1 MAKFISIMSGK
12 GGVGKTTTATN
23 LGLAIQ
29 KLGEEVIVMDG
40 NLSSPNLSLHL
51 GNSYFPVTIHDVMQ
65 NIHHISK
72 AIYNHHTNLRI
83 IPAEL
88 GIEAMKLV
96 NFEKLHEKLQDLH
109 MMTKYLIIDGSP
121 GLGRESTQLINISDE
136 ILVVTNQDTPS
147 LVDAK
152 RLINLAKRQ
161 GKTITGVL
169 VTKYKKRRYRLSKE
183 DIEEFL
189 ETPVLAVIH
198 EDKRFEK
205 TVHKKTPYIHL
216 YPKARASKGY
226 YKIAEAITGRTQY

>member
-1 MAKFISIMSGK
+1 MAKFICVMSGK

-29 KLGEEVIVMDG
+29 KIGEDVIVLDG

-51 GNSYFPVTIHDVMQ
+51 GNTYFPVTIHDVMQ

-72 AIYNHHTNLRI
+72 AIYNHHTNLKI

-88 GIEAMKLV
+88 GIDAMKLV
-96 NFEKLHEKLQDLH
+96 DFNKLEKNLQDLH
-109 MMTKYLIIDGSP
+109 LMTKYLIIDGSP

-152 RLINLAKRQ
+152 RLINMVKRQ
-161 GKTITGVL
+161 GKTITGVII
-169 VTKYKKRRYRLSKE
+169 TKYKKRKYRLSKDE
-183 DIEEFL
+183 ISEFL
-189 ETPVLAVIH
+189 EVPILATIK

-205 TVHKKTPYIHL
+205 TINKKTPYIHL
-216 YPKARASKGY
+216 YPKAKASQGY
-226 YKIAEAITGRTQY
+226 YKIAEAITGRTHY